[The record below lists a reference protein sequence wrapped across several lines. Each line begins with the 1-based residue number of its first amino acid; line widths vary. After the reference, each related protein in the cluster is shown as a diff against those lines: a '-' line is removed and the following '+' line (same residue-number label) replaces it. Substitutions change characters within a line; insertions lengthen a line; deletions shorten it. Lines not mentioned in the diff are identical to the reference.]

1 MQQKDFR
8 KLGCAECA
16 TGCDLG
22 FDFTVAFQPIINSQK
37 NRLRTRGPRSWSQ

>member
-22 FDFTVAFQPIINSQK
+22 FDFT
-37 NRLRTRGPRSWSQ
+37 